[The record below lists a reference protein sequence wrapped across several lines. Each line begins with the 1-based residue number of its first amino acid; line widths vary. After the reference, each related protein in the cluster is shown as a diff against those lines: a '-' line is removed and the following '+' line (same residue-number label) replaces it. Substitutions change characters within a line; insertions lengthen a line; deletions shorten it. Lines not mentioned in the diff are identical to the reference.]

1 MACSSCP
8 VGYYL
13 KTENGITSCIKTAI
27 VNCVE
32 VMEDEPYDC
41 LKCNGNFYPN
51 KQECTAIVTLI
62 TDCLEYSSPSL
73 C

>member
-41 LKCNGNFYPN
+41 LKCTGNFYPN
-51 KQECTAIVTLI
+51 K
-62 TDCLEYSSPSL
+62 
-73 C
+73 